1 VARHLGATPEG
12 NWEGTNVLW
21 TPSPAGE
28 ELAAQ
33 VAAALP
39 RLFAAREARVHP
51 ATDDKVLA
59 AWNGLAISALAEA
72 GRSFGEPRY
81 LDAALAA
88 AGFVLEALAGE
99 DGRLLRSWREGRK
112 GGPGY
117 LDDYACMAEA
127 CLTLYETTFELRW
140 LREARRL
147 AGAMVEL
154 FADPGGDGFYQTGR
168 DAEQLVVRPR
178 ELFDNAVPAGSSV
191 AAEVLQRLGRLTGS
205 ADWEQAGISALKPV
219 LGVLGR
225 APTGFGHALGRPT
238 SPWPGSGRSPL
249 WAARGARH
257 RRPAGRGLEDLPAQP
272 GGRGRRARR
281 RHRPG
286 RGAAAGRPAGPR
298 GPGHRLCL

>member
-1 VARHLGATPEG
+1 E
-12 NWEGTNVLW
+12 
-21 TPSPAGE
+21 
-28 ELAAQ
+28 

-39 RLFAAREARVHP
+39 RLFEAREARAHP

-59 AWNGLAISALAEA
+59 AWNGLAIGALADA
-72 GRSFGEPRY
+72 RRAFGEARHTE
-81 LDAALAA
+81 AALAA

-127 CLTLYETTFELRW
+127 CLTLYETTFDLRW

-191 AAEVLQRLGRLTGS
+191 AAEVLQRLGRLTGDQG
-205 ADWEQAGISALKPV
+205 AEQAGLSALRPV
-219 LGVLGR
+219 LGVPGR
-225 APTGFGHALGRPT
+225 APTGLRAPPPAGGLRPGQGQGGGH
-238 SPWPGSGRSPL
+238 
-249 WAARGARH
+249 RGAAGGRRH
-257 RRPAGRGLEDLPAQP
+257 RRPAGHGLGDLPAQP
-272 GGRGRRARR
+272 GPGRGRPR
-281 RHRPG
+281 RHRRPG
-286 RGAAAGRPAGPR
+286 RGAAAGRPGGA
-298 GPGHRLCL
+298 